1 MDTAEMGRRYDNP
14 VRLSLT
20 PPPQGAWDPEQL
32 FVPEMQSQR
41 LGKDGMFE
49 AYDQHSQQ
57 RQAQVWSST
66 GPDRD
71 RAALMHTA
79 EKAAMQHYLSS
90 GLAEGAHPTSVAA
103 LELRQDRMA
112 HRRSLSQLTAYDRQH
127 QHPMHDQGRQ
137 ADLPASLDEKRQWA
151 ERDGRTLSHD
161 ERVSIGDQGG
171 FNLFRHRMPEDRRQ
185 EQSVGQER
193 TAQPAA
199 NQDVFN
205 NQFVAAAARP
215 NLGERLVQRQAER
228 TAIQQQQQHV
238 EKEQQREDAQAASL
252 SGLSFMKRTQ
262 SQEGADLSSK
272 ATSQSNQPVQ
282 RRQPSAAWLSL
293 NPPEEQ
299 KPASRPSGREPS
311 AAWRSLP
318 QLTPA
323 EIQAQE
329 QRSQSR
335 SRGMG
340 MGR

>member
-41 LGKDGMFE
+41 LGKDKMFE
-49 AYDQHSQQ
+49 AYDQHLQQ

-71 RAALMHTA
+71 RAVLMHTA
-79 EKAAMQHYLSS
+79 EKAAMQHYLSE
-90 GLAEGAHPTSVAA
+90 GLVEGAHPTSAAA

-137 ADLPASLDEKRQWA
+137 VDLPASLDEKRQWA

-161 ERVSIGDQGG
+161 ERVSIGNQGG
-171 FNLFRHRMPEDRRQ
+171 FNLFRHRMPEARRQ
-185 EQSVGQER
+185 EQSVEPER

-199 NQDVFN
+199 NQDRFN
-205 NQFVAAAARP
+205 TSARP

-228 TAIQQQQQHV
+228 QQGQQQ
-238 EKEQQREDAQAASL
+238 EQAHGAAQDNL
-252 SGLSFMKRTQ
+252 SGLSFMNRTQ
-262 SQEGADLSSK
+262 SHQERAVSAE
-272 ATSQSNQPVQ
+272 ATEQSDQPA

-299 KPASRPSGREPS
+299 RPASRSNGREPS

-318 QLTPA
+318 QLTPS
-323 EIQAQE
+323 EIQAQ
-329 QRSQSR
+329 QQRRSQSR
-335 SRGMG
+335 SHGVG